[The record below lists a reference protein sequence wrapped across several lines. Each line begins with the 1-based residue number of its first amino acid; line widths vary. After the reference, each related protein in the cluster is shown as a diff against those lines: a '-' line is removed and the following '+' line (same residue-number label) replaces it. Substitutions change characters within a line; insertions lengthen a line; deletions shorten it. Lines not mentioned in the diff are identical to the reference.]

1 MNNTKPLIEVK
12 NLKKIYKVPKGLLH
26 AVEDVSFT
34 IEKGTT
40 LGVVG
45 ESGCGKSTLG
55 KSMLRLIEPND
66 GEILL
71 NGENILKYKWQE
83 RKKIHKNMQMIF
95 QDPYAS
101 LDPRM
106 LIKNIIA
113 EPLEVCEPELSKKE
127 VEERIY
133 EIIDLC
139 GLSRDTLEKYPFE
152 IDSGFRQRVGISR
165 AMIVKPS
172 FIVCDE
178 PVSALDVSI
187 QAQILNTLDKLSKK
201 NDLSYMFITHD
212 LAVVRHISQKIM
224 VMYMGCVVEY
234 TDTEELFSHPL
245 HPYTKALLASVP
257 TIDLSLRNKPLE
269 LLKGEVT
276 SPVNPPAG
284 CRFKARCPYACE
296 ECSRT
301 MTLKEATPG
310 HFVSCIRI

>member
-1 MNNTKPLIEVK
+1 
-12 NLKKIYKVPKGLLH
+12 
-26 AVEDVSFT
+26 
-34 IEKGTT
+34 
-40 LGVVG
+40 
-45 ESGCGKSTLG
+45 
-55 KSMLRLIEPND
+55 MLRLIEPND